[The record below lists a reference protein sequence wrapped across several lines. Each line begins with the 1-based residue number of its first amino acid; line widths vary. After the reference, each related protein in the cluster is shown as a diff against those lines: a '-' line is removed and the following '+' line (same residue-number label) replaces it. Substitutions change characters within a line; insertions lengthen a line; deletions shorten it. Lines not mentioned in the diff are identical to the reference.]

1 MDDMDN
7 IRLLLENRQNQKCL
21 TSIASYINA
30 EYLDLNITKG
40 N

>member
-1 MDDMDN
+1 MDN

-21 TSIASYINA
+21 TSIASYINT